1 MKRRRSTMAIQS
13 RVGARR
19 GDGIVQDPGILGG
32 EPVVRGS
39 RIAVRSIVR
48 AFEIYGD
55 RDRVLQVFP
64 SIRPEQIEAAM
75 RFYQANRE
83 LIRRYIEENEAAALA
98 DD

>member
-1 MKRRRSTMAIQS
+1 MAIRSTASTIW
-13 RVGARR
+13 
-19 GDGIVQDPGILGG
+19 GDSVVQDPGILGG

-55 RDRVLQVFP
+55 RARVFQAFP
-64 SIRPEQIEAAM
+64 SLAPDQIDGAM
-75 RFYQANRE
+75 RFYEANRE
-83 LIRRYIEENEAAALA
+83 LVQRYVEENEAVAFA